1 MPGSITVAPN
11 PHPLPTRSHGRGLG
25 YRYRR
30 GGVHLVYSLLGVTPL
45 YLVTVTG

>member
-1 MPGSITVAPN
+1 MTVAPN
-11 PHPLPTRSHGRGLG
+11 PHPLPTRSCGRGLG

-30 GGVHLVYSLLGVTPL
+30 SGIQLNGSLLDGTPL